1 MWKENFKS
9 DRTKKN
15 QEVIKGKQNN
25 NSEWDKSIQNFKSD
39 GD

>member
-9 DRTKKN
+9 DRTKEK
-15 QEVIKGKQNN
+15 QEIIKGKQNN